1 MRENPWSLF
10 QNSILKVYIGA
21 DLGVRVLWPYR
32 PHRCESKEPTCL
44 LLVASFHSPANPG
57 MRKEISDDVTP

>member
-1 MRENPWSLF
+1 MESVSEFYIEGVYWSLR
-10 QNSILKVYIGA
+10 
-21 DLGVRVLWPYR
+21 VRVLWPYR
-32 PHRCESKEPTCL
+32 PHRCESNWPTCL